1 MNQKIKK
8 VLKPF
13 VGWIYRPIRDY
24 IVNKKRLKKCE
35 LAVTKLVEECTKT
48 TNKARVFYLGI
59 TEQPNLGD
67 MAQHFCISK
76 WLDENFPDR
85 AILKYESSVITF
97 EKSNFISVMK
107 QYFKDDDYIV
117 FQSGYCTQDLGGDH
131 PLLHQLIIEA
141 FPNAKILMM
150 PQTIFFKEEK
160 NRKKCADNHNKAANM
175 LFLARDKDSYE
186 MAKEMFQTP
195 RVALFPDIVTTLIGE
210 KQFTNYRSGVCVCAR
225 NDGEKFYTDAE
236 IAQLVNKLSADTR
249 VIEKDTQGLVH
260 YEQIRSNL
268 SYYIWNEIESYSH
281 FKVTITD
288 RYHGTIFS
296 LCAGTPVIIIKTT
309 DHKVTTGADWFKGVY
324 DDYVYVAKDL
334 NDAYQQAKKIMNS
347 SKYDNHLSPYFRSH
361 YYDKLKDLFEDNK
374 SK

>member
-1 MNQKIKK
+1 
-8 VLKPF
+8 
-13 VGWIYRPIRDY
+13 
-24 IVNKKRLKKCE
+24 
-35 LAVTKLVEECTKT
+35 
-48 TNKARVFYLGI
+48 
-59 TEQPNLGD
+59 
-67 MAQHFCISK
+67 
-76 WLDENFPDR
+76 
-85 AILKYESSVITF
+85 
-97 EKSNFISVMK
+97 
-107 QYFKDDDYIV
+107 
-117 FQSGYCTQDLGGDH
+117 
-131 PLLHQLIIEA
+131 
-141 FPNAKILMM
+141 MM

-210 KQFTNYRSGVCVCAR
+210 KQFTNDRSGVCVCTR

-260 YEQIRSNL
+260 YEKIRSNL

-347 SKYDNHLSPYFRSH
+347 SKYDNHLSPYFKSH
-361 YYDKLKDLFEDNK
+361 YYDKLKSIFEDIH
-374 SK
+374 

>member
-1 MNQKIKK
+1 MNKKIKN

-24 IVNKKRLKKCE
+24 FVNKKRLKKCE
-35 LAVTKLVEECTKT
+35 LAVIKLVEDCTKT
-48 TNKARVFYLGI
+48 TNKSRVFYLGI

-107 QYFKDDDYIV
+107 QYFKEDDYIV

-131 PLLHQLIIEA
+131 PLLHQLTIEA

-210 KQFTNYRSGVCVCAR
+210 KQFTNDRSGVCVCTR

-249 VIEKDTQGLVH
+249 VVEKDTQGLVH

>member
-1 MNQKIKK
+1 MNKKIKN

-24 IVNKKRLKKCE
+24 FVNKKRLKKCE
-35 LAVTKLVEECTKT
+35 LAVIKLIEECTNT
-48 TNKARVFYLGI
+48 SNKSRVFYLGI

-97 EKSNFISVMK
+97 EKSNFIRVMK
-107 QYFKDDDYIV
+107 QYFKEDDYIV

-131 PLLHQLIIEA
+131 PLLHRLIIEA
-141 FPNAKILMM
+141 FPDAKILMM

-210 KQFTNYRSGVCVCAR
+210 KQFTNDRSGVCVCTR

-249 VIEKDTQGLVH
+249 VIGKDTQGLVH
-260 YEQIRSNL
+260 YEKIRSNL

-334 NDAYQQAKKIMNS
+334 NDAYLQAEKIMNN

-361 YYDKLKDLFEDNK
+361 YYDKLKELFEDNK